1 MTRTFALAA
10 GAISAC
16 LLTAGAHA
24 QSLTLANGSTAT
36 FTPNTLGLGA
46 SGSVSGTLTQGG
58 ASSPFSCTF
67 NPVTGQVG
75 GSPACG
81 QILGGTATGG
91 LSVSV
96 LERNIVSTNISVSS
110 AAQASANARL
120 LDGLATRRIGIDS
133 TVAVQAELQAAGRGD
148 ASNVFGAPT
157 YGAWASAGG
166 NFFNDDRL
174 GLERDGHNNVFTAGV
189 DHRVENWMVGIYGGY
204 LETRADLT
212 SLGGDL
218 NSDGWLAGTYVTRVL
233 DDVFSIT
240 GAASYADSESHL
252 SRTSAGTRVIGVFD
266 HMEWSASLDGNAFWL
281 LAPRFGITG
290 TAGVSYNYWRDKAYT
305 DSAGFSYAQTKGDN
319 VWGKLAGTATFF
331 TVIVRPYANVTYN
344 RLFTDSD
351 FYTKRDRLT
360 VGGGLAMGQGRLSG
374 VVEVNTLLLN
384 DNQRD
389 TTVGLH
395 LRLSV

>member
-1 MTRTFALAA
+1 MTRNFAIAA
-10 GAISAC
+10 GAMTAC
-16 LLTAGAHA
+16 LFTAGAQA
-24 QSLTLANGSTAT
+24 QTVTLTDGSTAT
-36 FTPNTLGLGA
+36 FAQNTLGLGA

-58 ASSPFSCTF
+58 VNSTFSCTYDT
-67 NPVTGQVG
+67 VRGQIG

-81 QILGGTATGG
+81 RILGGAVTGG
-91 LSVSV
+91 LDVAV
-96 LERNIVSTNISVSS
+96 LERNIVSANISVSS
-110 AAQASANARL
+110 AGQAAANARL
-120 LDGLATRRIGIDS
+120 LDDLATRRIGID
-133 TVAVQAELQAAGRGD
+133 TAVAVQAELQAAGRDD

-189 DHRVENWMVGIYGGY
+189 DHRVENWMVGLYGGY
-204 LETRADLT
+204 LETKADLM

-218 NSDGWLAGTYVTRVL
+218 SSDGWLAGAYVTRVI

-240 GAASYADSESHL
+240 GAGSYADSESHL
-252 SRTSAGTRVIGVFD
+252 SRTSAGARVTGAFD

-281 LAPRFGITG
+281 IAPRFGLTG

-305 DSAGFSYAQTKGDN
+305 DSAGFTYAETKGEN
-319 VWGKLAGTATFF
+319 AWGKLAGTATFF
-331 TVIVRPYANVTYN
+331 TGILRPYANVTYN
-344 RLFTDSD
+344 RLFTDPD
-351 FYTKRDRLT
+351 FYTKKDRVT
-360 VGGGLAMGQGRLSG
+360 IGGGLAMGQGRLNG
-374 VVEVNTLLLN
+374 VIEVNTLLLN

-395 LRLSV
+395 LRLTV